1 MKQVDTLPYIVEAL
15 KMCGGRA
22 PTRQLKLI
30 IPQLCPTEYSLTI
43 GYDFRWGQQKLKEQG
58 KIGIDKS
65 VTPNEWYL
73 K

>member
-1 MKQVDTLPYIVEAL
+1 MKQIDTLPYIVEAL
-15 KMCGGRA
+15 KMGGGRA

-30 IPQLCPTEYSLTI
+30 IPQLCPTD